1 MVLLRWLNIWGPFLG
16 RPENVSARTD
26 IRNSPTRLLIFC
38 EAGLFICCKGNKN
51 YYNRLQSFVPPDAFV
66 LKIQRELLSQIR
78 KRVDSHLKTT
88 LSLQLFAAVVGA
100 RSIDPILE

>member
-1 MVLLRWLNIWGPFLG
+1 MVSLRWLNIWGPFLG
-16 RPENVSARTD
+16 SPENVSARTD
-26 IRNSPTRLLIFC
+26 IRNSPTRLFC

-78 KRVDSHLKTT
+78 KRVDSRLKST
-88 LSLQLFAAVVGA
+88 LSLQLFAAILGA